1 MKPSNLA
8 MILFAVSLSAQAGPV
23 TLVPILPE
31 PTRDYDLLPP
41 IPTISVYNAPARVTQ
56 PQQQVGSQNDTEWML
71 KCIGDGMYQNAYQP
85 ELKQAY
91 CKGYMRGYRRH
102 ETKMKEGP

>member
-8 MILFAVSLSAQAGPV
+8 IILVAVSLSAQANGPV
-23 TLVPILPE
+23 LVPILPDSN
-31 PTRDYDLLPP
+31 RNYDLLPP

-56 PQQQVGSQNDTEWML
+56 QQQQVGSQNDTEWML
-71 KCIGDGMYQNAYQP
+71 KCIGDGMYQDTYQP

-102 ETKMKEGP
+102 ETKMRE